1 MPVAYRRWLRLNE
14 PMDLTI
20 SPVDI
25 SRWEDLV
32 ELFGPNGATRGC
44 WCMAR
49 RRSGAEAGAG
59 NAENRAAMH
68 TLIAAAGPVGVLGYV
83 TGQPVVWCAVAP
95 RSAYRAVMRSKTLPI
110 DDPEDETI
118 WAVNCFFV
126 KRGNRRRG
134 LTDPMIE
141 AAADYAR
148 ESGARILEAYPVAN
162 PPGDFSRGFLGT
174 FLAAGFSIYAPDR
187 TTSKRNVV
195 VRRQLSE

>member
-1 MPVAYRRWLRLNE
+1 MPIAYPPRLRLNE
-14 PMDLTI
+14 PMDITI

-25 SRWEDLV
+25 SRWDDLV

-49 RRSGAEAGAG
+49 RRSGAEPSAG

-68 TLIAAAGPVGVLGYV
+68 TLIATAQPVGLLGYV

-95 RSAYRAVMRSKTLPI
+95 RSAYQAIMRSKTLPI
-110 DDPEDETI
+110 DAPDDETI

-126 KRGNRRRG
+126 KRGYRRRG

-162 PPGDFSRGFLGT
+162 PPGDYSRGLLGM
-174 FLAAGFSIYAPDR
+174 FLATGFSIYAQDR

-195 VRRQLSE
+195 VRRQLSD